1 MQSLGIE
8 CHKVVEIIT
17 NSQAFITTASCN
29 MIHTQQLTYR
39 YPQGAGLA
47 FDDVSVPQGGVL
59 VLRGN
64 SGSGK
69 STLLA
74 LAAGLLTAANGQI
87 EIAGQNPA
95 VLKAAQ
101 RDAWRGRTVGFLPQ
115 RLHLS
120 DALTVFDNLA
130 LAYFAVAQ
138 PVDKAHIMHSLDA
151 LGVASLAARKPHALS
166 GGQAQRVA
174 LARALLMQPKVI
186 LADEPTAS
194 LDDNAAQSAITL
206 LAQAAQRC
214 TATLVV
220 ATHDARVQT
229 ALEGSFIDKSSLQPK
244 YLLLKQL

>member
-1 MQSLGIE
+1 
-8 CHKVVEIIT
+8 
-17 NSQAFITTASCN
+17 

-39 YPQGAGLA
+39 YPQGPVLA
-47 FDDVSVPQGGVL
+47 FDDMCVPQGGVL

-74 LAAGLLTAANGQI
+74 LAAGLLCAATGQI

-95 VLKAAQ
+95 ALGAAQ

-120 DALTVFDNLA
+120 DALSVFDNLA
-130 LAYFAVAQ
+130 LAYFATAQ
-138 PVDKAHIMHSLDA
+138 PVHKAHILRSLDA
-151 LGVASLAARKPHALS
+151 LGVADLAARKPHALS

-174 LARALLMQPKVI
+174 LARAVLLQPMLI

-194 LDDNAAQSAITL
+194 LDDAAAHSAITL

-214 TATLVV
+214 QATLVL

-229 ALEGSFIDKSSLQPK
+229 ALESIFTHQNSLQSK
-244 YLLLKQL
+244 HLLLKQL

>member
-1 MQSLGIE
+1 
-8 CHKVVEIIT
+8 
-17 NSQAFITTASCN
+17 
-29 MIHTQQLTYR
+29 MISTQDLRYR
-39 YPQGAGLA
+39 YPTGMPLA
-47 FDDVSVPQGGVL
+47 FAGMRVPQGAAL

-74 LAAGLLTAANGQI
+74 LAAGLLVATQGSI
-87 EIAGQNPA
+87 EVAGQNPA
-95 VLKAAQ
+95 KLSATQ

-130 LAYFAVAQ
+130 LAYFAIGQ
-138 PVDKAHIMHSLDA
+138 PTDKAQIMRSLDA
-151 LGVASLAARKPHALS
+151 LGVADLAQRKPHALS

-174 LARALLMQPKVI
+174 LARSVLMQPRVI

-194 LDDNAAQSAITL
+194 LDDDAAFDAITL

-214 TATLVV
+214 QATLVV
-220 ATHDARVQT
+220 ATHDARTEPVLAQYFQH
-229 ALEGSFIDKSSLQPK
+229 ENGLQAIK
-244 YLLLKQL
+244 VLREQL

>member
-1 MQSLGIE
+1 
-8 CHKVVEIIT
+8 
-17 NSQAFITTASCN
+17 
-29 MIHTQQLTYR
+29 MISTQDLRYR
-39 YPQGAGLA
+39 YPTGIPLA
-47 FDDVSVPQGGVL
+47 FVGMRVPQGAAL

-74 LAAGLLTAANGQI
+74 LAAGLLVASQGSI
-87 EIAGQNPA
+87 EVAGQNPA
-95 VLKAAQ
+95 LLSATQ

-130 LAYFAVAQ
+130 LAYFAIGQ
-138 PVDKAHIMHSLDA
+138 PTDKAQILRSLDA
-151 LGVASLAARKPHALS
+151 LGVADLAARKPHALS

-174 LARALLMQPKVI
+174 LARSVLMQPRVI

-194 LDDNAAQSAITL
+194 LDDAAARDAVTL

-214 TATLVV
+214 QATLVV

-229 ALEGSFIDKSSLQPK
+229 LLEPYFLYESGLQTIK
-244 YLLLKQL
+244 IERKQL